1 MKELIDFL
9 KTNPVGCL
17 ATVKGDRPNA
27 RPFQFM
33 MEDGGKLYFCTSNKK
48 EVYRELEANPNAC
61 FSGVAA
67 DTTYVRIWGKAE
79 FVKDAAVK
87 EKVIDSSDL
96 VKSIYKSASNPD
108 FEVFYF
114 GNGSA
119 FLGDLKG
126 GPPKEYTFR

>member
-9 KTNPVGCL
+9 KVNPVGCL
-17 ATVKGDRPNA
+17 ATVKEDGRPSA

-33 MEDGGKLYFCTSNKK
+33 MEEGGKLYFCTSNKK
-48 EVYRELEANPNAC
+48 EVYRQLNANPTAC
-61 FSGVAA
+61 FSGFSP

-108 FEVFYF
+108 FEVFF
-114 GNGSA
+114 LADGVA

-126 GPPKEYTFR
+126 NPPKEYGF

>member
-17 ATVKGDRPNA
+17 ATVRGDRPNA

-48 EVYRELEANPNAC
+48 EVYRELDANPTVC
-61 FSGVAA
+61 FTGFAA
-67 DTTYVRIWGKAE
+67 DTTYVRIWAE
-79 FVKDAAVK
+79 AVFVKEPAVR

-108 FEVFYF
+108 FEVFF
-114 GNGSA
+114 LGKGTA

-126 GPPKEYTFR
+126 GSPKEYAL